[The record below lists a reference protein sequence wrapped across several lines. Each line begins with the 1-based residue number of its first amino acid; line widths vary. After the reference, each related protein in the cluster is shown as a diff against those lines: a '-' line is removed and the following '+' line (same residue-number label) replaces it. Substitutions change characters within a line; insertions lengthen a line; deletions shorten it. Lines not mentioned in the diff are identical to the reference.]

1 MPSWWNGRHA
11 SLKNW
16 SPERGV
22 KVRILLGVPFLLIL
36 ACAAGPLNGNL
47 SADETVKGCEDV
59 IGVPTTSEEWAYACY
74 CAPDDDAF
82 TYCIDNWTSWHRNKH
97 P

>member
-1 MPSWWNGRHA
+1 
-11 SLKNW
+11 
-16 SPERGV
+16 
-22 KVRILLGVPFLLIL
+22 
-36 ACAAGPLNGNL
+36 LNGNL